1 MYLHVCEETCHLQ
14 YVRLQTISGIAK
26 RKKHFVITAV
36 TKRFAWL
43 LNKMF
48 VGSVTY
54 RNVQICA
61 ININLTVRFPTL
73 CF

>member
-1 MYLHVCEETCHLQ
+1 MYLHVCEEICHLQ
-14 YVRLQTISGIAK
+14 SVRLQTTCGIEK

-36 TKRFAWL
+36 TKPFAWL

-48 VGSVTY
+48 FAFVTC

>member
-1 MYLHVCEETCHLQ
+1 MYLHVCEEICHLQ
-14 YVRLQTISGIAK
+14 SVRLQTICGIEK
-26 RKKHFVITAV
+26 RNYKMLLTAV
-36 TKRFAWL
+36 IKPFAWL

-48 VGSVTY
+48 FAFVTC